1 MKMTTMED
9 RMARY
14 ERRQEEIIQA
24 INGQTDAME
33 TQTATIRE
41 LISWLTKPASSD
53 LPDLIK
59 ALISSTSTVSEQM
72 VMVGAK
78 MDALPEA
85 VARAVTTGELPR

>member
-1 MKMTTMED
+1 MTTMED

-59 ALISSTSTVSEQM
+59 ALIARTETVSNQA
-72 VMVGAK
+72 VQLGAK

-85 VARAVTTGELPR
+85 VVRAVTTGEVR

>member
-1 MKMTTMED
+1 MPTMEE
-9 RMARY
+9 RMSLY
-14 ERRQEEIIQA
+14 ERRQEQIIQA
-24 INGQTDAME
+24 VNGQTSAME

-41 LISWLTKPASSD
+41 LIAWLTKPASSD

-59 ALISSTSTVSEQM
+59 ALIARTDMVSNHAVQL
-72 VMVGAK
+72 GAK